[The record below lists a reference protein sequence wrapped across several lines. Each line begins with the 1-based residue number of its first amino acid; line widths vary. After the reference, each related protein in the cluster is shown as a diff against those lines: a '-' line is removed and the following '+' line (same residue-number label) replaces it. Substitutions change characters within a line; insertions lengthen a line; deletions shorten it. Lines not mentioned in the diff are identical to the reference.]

1 MVMIAINIH
10 EAKAKLS
17 EYLSAVEAGETVQ
30 ICRRNVPVAQIVP
43 LPKPR
48 KEPRPV
54 GLGPIEEGY
63 EIPGSFFE
71 PLPDELL
78 KAFNGEL
85 PDPFLDSFAESE
97 QTLKAAETVA
107 TYTTSNK

>member
-1 MVMIAINIH
+1 MLNINIH

-17 EYLSAVEAGETVQ
+17 EYLAAVEAGETVQ

-43 LPKPR
+43 LPRAR

-54 GLGPIEEGY
+54 GLACDANY
-63 EIPGSFFE
+63 EIPESFFE

-85 PDPFLDSFAESE
+85 PDPLLDSVNGDVDFA
-97 QTLKAAETVA
+97 KAAEPPA
-107 TYTTSNK
+107 KRYGK

>member
-1 MVMIAINIH
+1 MLSVNIH

-17 EYLSAVEAGETVQ
+17 EYLAAVEAGETVQ
-30 ICRRNVPVAQIVP
+30 ICRRNVPIAEIVP
-43 LPKPR
+43 LPQPR

-54 GLGPIEEGY
+54 GLGPREEGY
-63 EIPGSFFE
+63 EIPDSFFE

-85 PDPFLDSFAESE
+85 PDPFLDEFAPSP
-97 QTLKAAETVA
+97 LAKAAELA
-107 TYTTSNK
+107 SDYKK